1 MACLGIVMPS
11 LEDLAQIW
19 EKIPTRGPS
28 PHIHQVFVTPTL
40 SGLATSF
47 SKLWSLL

>member
-1 MACLGIVMPS
+1 MACLGIAMPT

-28 PHIHQVFVTPTL
+28 PHILQVFVSPTL
-40 SGLATSF
+40 SGSATSF
-47 SKLWSLL
+47 SKVWSLM

>member
-1 MACLGIVMPS
+1 MACLGIVMPT

-28 PHIHQVFVTPTL
+28 PHMPQVFVSPTL
-40 SGLATSF
+40 SGSATSF
-47 SKLWSLL
+47 SKVWSLM